1 MHKLIVIK
9 LRRALLAL
17 ALLPLLV
24 TFGLQAWLDFS
35 HQQAQADEQQQSKA
49 NRLAHEVE
57 DLFKAAES
65 DLSLPQRF
73 WNFSQLSAAEQER
86 ILLGIAAKND
96 TFRRISYLGADG
108 MRRLF
113 VSKRDVVDTSDPDW
127 RVMLSVTK
135 ALGSGKPSYG
145 KVKIDSRTAEPSLD
159 LAMPLL
165 DMRTGAVNGVLVANL
180 SLANGWSDIVRFTAA
195 DQEQSFVV
203 DQDQRIIAHDNPSV
217 VLAGREFQ
225 PSRKPGIQKDL
236 DGSLAMVASA
246 VIALPG
252 NELSAVTTIKLHDL
266 YQPFLVAALLR
277 LLVIAFSTA
286 AAFWLFWRISQWL
299 LKPVDDLTEAA
310 QRIASGE
317 VDRLVRGRFEGEM
330 ATLANAFNIMVHR
343 LNDSTARAVAVLENI
358 DEGIITINEE
368 GLIRNFNPA
377 AEEIFGYLSSEVVGR
392 NVRMLM
398 PEPHHTQHDGYLRRY
413 LETREAHI
421 VGKRREVVALRKDGS
436 SFSMELR
443 VSEVVHESER
453 VFIAACR
460 DITAAKESER
470 HISYLATHDALTD
483 LPNRNLLLD
492 RLQQALAHARRST
505 DEKVAV
511 LFIDLDQFKTIN
523 DSLGHGV
530 GDSLLKKVAAR
541 LVASVRSEDTVAR
554 QGGDEFIVLLPSVAN
569 TEYAGIVGNKLLA
582 DLTAPFTVRGKQLHI
597 GASIGIAVF
606 PDDADSIE
614 TLLMHSDTAM
624 YHAKASGRNNCQFF
638 TPQMNQMAAQKHS
651 LSSDLRHALELGELH
666 LNFQPIVDIASGAVT
681 CLEVLLRWQ
690 HPDRGMVSPVEFIP
704 LAEEMGLIVPIGEWV
719 LRSACQQLRAWEQQA
734 YVLPKLA
741 INISGRQFASKSLP
755 ETIELI
761 LSETGVDAGRIVIEI
776 TETMLMGNTDEA
788 VLALRRISNTG
799 LEISIDDFGTGYSS
813 LSYLKH
819 FPIDKLKIDKSFIQD
834 IGIDPNDAAIVTA
847 IIAMAHSLDL
857 KVVAEGVESEE
868 QLAFLRQHGCDE
880 YQGYHFSKPLPASGV
895 PALLQKTL
903 AGSV

>member
-1 MHKLIVIK
+1 
-9 LRRALLAL
+9 
-17 ALLPLLV
+17 
-24 TFGLQAWLDFS
+24 
-35 HQQAQADEQQQSKA
+35 
-49 NRLAHEVE
+49 
-57 DLFKAAES
+57 
-65 DLSLPQRF
+65 
-73 WNFSQLSAAEQER
+73 
-86 ILLGIAAKND
+86 
-96 TFRRISYLGADG
+96 
-108 MRRLF
+108 
-113 VSKRDVVDTSDPDW
+113 
-127 RVMLSVTK
+127 
-135 ALGSGKPSYG
+135 
-145 KVKIDSRTAEPSLD
+145 
-159 LAMPLL
+159 
-165 DMRTGAVNGVLVANL
+165 
-180 SLANGWSDIVRFTAA
+180 
-195 DQEQSFVV
+195 
-203 DQDQRIIAHDNPSV
+203 
-217 VLAGREFQ
+217 
-225 PSRKPGIQKDL
+225 
-236 DGSLAMVASA
+236 
-246 VIALPG
+246 
-252 NELSAVTTIKLHDL
+252 
-266 YQPFLVAALLR
+266 
-277 LLVIAFSTA
+277 
-286 AAFWLFWRISQWL
+286 
-299 LKPVDDLTEAA
+299 
-310 QRIASGE
+310 
-317 VDRLVRGRFEGEM
+317 
-330 ATLANAFNIMVHR
+330 MVHR

-530 GDSLLKKVAAR
+530 GDLLLKKVAAR

-638 TPQMNQMAAQKHS
+638 TPQMNQMAARKHS

-690 HPDRGMVSPVEFIP
+690 HPDRGMVSPVDFIP

-719 LRSACQQLRAWEQQA
+719 LRSACQQLRAWEQQT

-788 VLALRRISNTG
+788 VLALRRISNAG